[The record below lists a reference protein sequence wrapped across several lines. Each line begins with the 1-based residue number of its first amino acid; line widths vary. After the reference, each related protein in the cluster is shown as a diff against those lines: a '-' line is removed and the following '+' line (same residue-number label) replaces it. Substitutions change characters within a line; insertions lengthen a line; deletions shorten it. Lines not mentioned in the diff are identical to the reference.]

1 MRTTTA
7 TRKADR
13 RTVAG
18 VDVGGATKGFHVVAL
33 RGTDVLRPERR
44 LPDAQAVAD
53 WCRRIDVEV
62 IGIDAPCRWRTGPSG
77 REAEREMARRGIQSF
92 STPTRAAAARSSF
105 YDWMFQGEAVYS
117 ALAAT
122 HPLVGS
128 PQDALVH
135 RCCFETFPH
144 AIACSMSGKIL
155 SARDKRGDRTRL
167 LQEAGLDVSGLTSID
182 WIDAALC
189 ALTARRL
196 ADGAP
201 CRTFGEP
208 ASGWIV
214 VPDGG

>member
-1 MRTTTA
+1 MRTTPA
-7 TRKADR
+7 TRKSGR

-33 RGTDVLRPERR
+33 RGTDVLRPDRR

-53 WCRRIDVEV
+53 WCRRVDVEV
-62 IGIDAPCRWRTGPSG
+62 IGIDAPCRWRTGPSA

-105 YDWMFQGEAVYS
+105 YDWMFQGEAIYA

-122 HPLVGS
+122 HPLIGS
-128 PQDALVH
+128 LREAQARP
-135 RCCFETFPH
+135 CCFETFPH
-144 AIACSMSGKIL
+144 AIACALSGAIL
-155 SARDKRGDRTRL
+155 SARDKRSDRSRL
-167 LQEAGLDVSGLTSID
+167 LQESGIDTSRLSSID

-196 ADGAP
+196 VDGAR
-201 CRTFGEP
+201 CTAFGEP
-208 ASGWIV
+208 ESGWIV
-214 VPDGG
+214 VPGGG